1 MDTQDVMTVGDRS
14 SGRGRFKRVHETSMQ
29 KPRSSGTAI
38 RILAGLMS
46 IYKDE
51 VFRKE
56 ELLDQPI

>member
-1 MDTQDVMTVGDRS
+1 
-14 SGRGRFKRVHETSMQ
+14 MQ